1 MNERNWGT
9 CEKKVDMNQYEAY
22 SEIKICE
29 VLHSKVIYN
38 YISILL
44 VFLLQKG
51 MRCDT
56 CETRNERDK
65 CGRSRR
71 SKGSFR
77 RAETLA
83 ELTLL
88 HAKGEKPRKPRE
100 PCLSLHRLDTKKV
113 RACKLW
119 DAIGSRNLAISMDF
133 ISHCSVAQKSTKF
146 LFEFVR
152 FLPQPSQTQS
162 WEFSSNCNPLPPYH
176 PEMRWEKSRKRQNDQ
191 D

>member
-1 MNERNWGT
+1 M
-9 CEKKVDMNQYEAY
+9 
-22 SEIKICE
+22 
-29 VLHSKVIYN
+29 
-38 YISILL
+38 
-44 VFLLQKG
+44 
-51 MRCDT
+51 
-56 CETRNERDK
+56 RDK
-65 CGRSRR
+65 CGRSQR

-113 RACKLW
+113 RAYKLW

-162 WEFSSNCNPLPPYH
+162 WEFSSATATLCPRTILRCGKNPEKDSCDEPSQQ
-176 PEMRWEKSRKRQNDQ
+176 RWPCTENTRRRLHWRHSKLLRVRQQRLLRTVMSHVPCFTNVLQ
-191 D
+191 MSHHV